1 MKNKIPRREKPKDK
15 LNFTLAFTNE
25 DMAMLS
31 DMRAVANMEDRP
43 LGNWLRV
50 RLRELYND
58 NLLFKE
64 PAK

>member
-15 LNFTLAFTNE
+15 LNFTLTFTGE
-25 DMAMLS
+25 DISMLS
-31 DMRAVANMEDRP
+31 DMRAAANLEDRP

-64 PAK
+64 PLK